1 MLSNAKTPVD
11 DGIAQNN
18 PGVQAVDGVSTPDMK
33 GNSYSFIFDDY
44 VTIQPSSLT
53 ASGPALQVILQ
64 LYGSFA
70 LRAPG
75 KNTVINFVS

>member
-1 MLSNAKTPVD
+1 MLSNANAPVK
-11 DGIAQNN
+11 DGITGND
-18 PGVQAVDGVSTPDMK
+18 PGVQPVNGVSTPDMK
-33 GNSYSFIFDDY
+33 GNAYSFIFDDY
-44 VTIQPSSLT
+44 VTVQPGSLT
-53 ASGPALQVILQ
+53 ANGPALQVILQ